1 MSRLHDL
8 KTGVVQKL
16 EKHAARQVGK
26 TMRSLEKRMQNEDP
40 EKMKAF
46 LKDIIE
52 DESFPY
58 EMRQSCKKL
67 LNGYLE
73 KKSPEVVMNEHIAE
87 VASTCD
93 LKQKP

>member
-1 MSRLHDL
+1 MSRLHDM

-16 EKHAARQVGK
+16 NKVAAQQVSK
-26 TMRSLEKRMQNEDP
+26 TMRSLEKRMKNEDP
-40 EKMKAF
+40 ERMKAF
-46 LKDIIE
+46 LTDIVE

-87 VASTCD
+87 VASTCES
-93 LKQKP
+93 KK